1 MDNTRKK
8 LVENY
13 EDALFALLMDD
24 YMQKEGNQI
33 IPDENDSIDIPDGM
47 ENRGLKSIR
56 SGFRRLRLKRFL
68 RSSGKIAV
76 RIAIVV
82 LAINFAFSTAFL
94 SVEAFRVKV
103 LNMML
108 EYQETHTAVQ
118 FQPSVGTGQTYTID
132 DIQHV
137 VPNGYVFDP
146 DQYEQYR
153 DGERAFFCNP
163 DGLIIEWSSLPIAT
177 GLSLDTE
184 NADIVEE
191 IKVGEYDGLLV
202 EKNGCSQI
210 TWGDYNAERVYYC
223 NADFPSDQLL
233 DMIEKLVQLK

>member
-33 IPDENDSIDIPDGM
+33 VPNDDSIDIPDGM

-68 RSSGKIAV
+68 HSNGKIAV

-82 LAINFAFSTAFL
+82 LAVSFVFSAAFF
-94 SVEAFRVKV
+94 SVEAFRVRV

-108 EYQETHTAVQ
+108 EFQDTHTSVQ
-118 FQPSVGTGQTYTID
+118 FAPSSGTDQVLTVEDVLKVLPEPYTLDEETYYQDGFEEHAQLYSSDGKKVSWQAPPASVGYS
-132 DIQHV
+132 V
-137 VPNGYVFDP
+137 
-146 DQYEQYR
+146 
-153 DGERAFFCNP
+153 
-163 DGLIIEWSSLPIAT
+163 
-177 GLSLDTE
+177 DTE
-184 NADIVEE
+184 DADICQD
-191 IKVGEYDGLLV
+191 IMVGQYQGMLV
-202 EKNGCSQI
+202 EKEGR
-210 TWGDYNAERVYYC
+210 TTVLWGDYDAGRAYCLIAEYPCEQV
-223 NADFPSDQLL
+223 
-233 DMIEKLVQLK
+233 MEMVEKLVQLR